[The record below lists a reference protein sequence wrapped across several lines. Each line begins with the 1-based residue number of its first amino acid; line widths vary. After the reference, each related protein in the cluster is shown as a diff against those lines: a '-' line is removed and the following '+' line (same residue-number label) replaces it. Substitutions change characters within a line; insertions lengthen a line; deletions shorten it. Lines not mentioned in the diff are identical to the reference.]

1 MQYRKD
7 GYEFYNP
14 FRDFR
19 VVFLSHLKTLS
30 EIDVF
35 PNDELAEI
43 HKDFPKIAGTPSDA
57 ARSLFRMALD
67 TDLGDSVTDYEL
79 LWATLL
85 GGVLWRET
93 LRF

>member
-43 HKDFPKIAGTPSDA
+43 HKDFPKIAGTTDKA